1 MKKTVLFFMFL
12 VIGITVFPNS
22 IKYYEKAKIIDT
34 VSIVKPGETEMDL
47 IQKENMAVQI
57 MTGKYSGK
65 NVMVENKIYKNR
77 EQNINVKRADSV
89 ILEIDDN
96 AGILTY
102 KIIRHDNSFNM
113 IIFFIIVII
122 LAIVLF
128 EMQGVKSI
136 IYIILFSLMAGHI
149 YFYLLGNGSPV
160 ILTGLVILTIL
171 MLSYI
176 FLFKNSKKEKK
187 IILFG
192 TTLPFLIFLIVN
204 SIVISKFKITGF
216 ITNDVV
222 NSAAMFRNVDL
233 RGAVNISI
241 MFVLFAVLMLI
252 SILIADNLEK
262 NSGNSDNIFRDIMK
276 FSEKIYGA
284 LIVFVTAFVLGI
296 SYFEYLIF
304 YTNNINLNFIM
315 FFNSEYMVITVI
327 RYLIIIM
334 AILISVPLNALYGAK
349 IYAEEEEE

>member
-1 MKKTVLFFMFL
+1 MFL
-12 VIGITVFPNS
+12 VIGITAFPNS

-34 VSIVKPGETEMDL
+34 VSIVKPIETEIEL
-47 IQKENMAVQI
+47 IQKENTAVQI
-57 MTGKYSGK
+57 MTGEYSGK
-65 NVMVENKIYKNR
+65 NIIVENKVYKNR

-102 KIIRHDNSFNM
+102 KIVKHDNSFRL
-113 IIFFIIVII
+113 IIFALIVII
-122 LAIVLF
+122 LTIVLF
-128 EMQGVKSI
+128 EWQGIKSI
-136 IYIILFSLMAGHI
+136 IYMILFLLTACHV
-149 YFYLLGNGSPV
+149 YFYLLGSGSPV
-160 ILTGLVILTIL
+160 ILTGVVILAIL
-171 MLSYI
+171 LLLYL

-187 IILFG
+187 IILVG
-192 TTLPFLIFLIVN
+192 TILPFVIFQIINTV
-204 SIVISKFKITGF
+204 VISKFKITGF
-216 ITNDVV
+216 ITNDMV
-222 NSAAMFRNVDL
+222 NSAAMLRNIDL

-262 NSGNSDNIFRDIMK
+262 NSSNSENIFKDVMK

-284 LIVFVTAFVLGI
+284 LVVFVTAFVLGV

-304 YTNNINLNFIM
+304 YTNNINSNFIM
-315 FFNSEYMVITVI
+315 FFNSEYMVITII

-349 IYAEEEEE
+349 IYGEEEEE